1 MGVEPRHFYCRFDFA
16 PTLTRLQVISFPA
29 DAPERFMSAD
39 GEISIEFE
47 DLLDRVALHEL

>member
-1 MGVEPRHFYCRFDFA
+1 
-16 PTLTRLQVISFPA
+16 VISFPA